1 MTAIVFRNVGIPIP
15 ALFLAVAAEP
25 NHNSQQQQNQ
35 VFIEGLP
42 IREFHGIAETASVML
57 EIRDNFYLNGE
68 PFKIISGAFHY
79 FRTVP
84 EYWQDRIEKL
94 VNMGCNTVETYIPW
108 NFHEPEKGNFR
119 FDGMHDIERFIH
131 LAEKMGLYIIIR
143 PSPYICSEWEF
154 GGLPAWLLRD
164 RNMRLRCSYEP
175 YLNAVKEYY
184 SVLIPKLVPH
194 QCDRGGGV
202 ILVQLENEYG
212 YYGNDTAYLEFL
224 RDTLREL
231 GVTVPFVTSDGPWSE
246 PKFKSGMLNGAL
258 PTGNFGS
265 GAEWQFGQM
274 RKYIGENK
282 PLMCMEFWNGWFD
295 AWGEEHHTT
304 SPEKAASEL
313 DELLKRGSVNF
324 YMFEGGTNFG
334 FMSGRNGGSKTGDVT
349 SYDYDAPLTEDGQIT
364 EKYRL
369 FKEVIAK
376 YTDIHEIPLTTEIR
390 RRAYGRIS
398 CTGKTDLF
406 SVLDKISVPVKSS
419 YPLTMEDIGQDY
431 GYILYRTKI
440 RDIETVSEIRLEG
453 AADRVQCYHNG
464 EFVYTAFAENMWE
477 KFEPQQKRTSG
488 IIDLLCENTGREN
501 FGTGL
506 ENQRKGISGGVKI
519 NDHRHFG
526 FEIYPLP
533 LDERQIAALDFGIGY
548 IENTPAFYRFELD
561 IDEPC
566 DTFLDTDGFGK
577 GCAFVN
583 GFNIGRFW
591 EIGPQK
597 RLYIPAPLLQI
608 GKNTI
613 VIFETEGK
621 AADSIFLA
629 GEHRLF

>member
-1 MTAIVFRNVGIPIP
+1 
-15 ALFLAVAAEP
+15 
-25 NHNSQQQQNQ
+25 
-35 VFIEGLP
+35 
-42 IREFHGIAETASVML
+42 ML

-131 LAEKMGLYIIIR
+131 LAEKLGLYIIIR

-246 PKFKSGMLNGAL
+246 PIFKSGMLNGAL

-295 AWGEEHHTT
+295 VWGEEHNITA
-304 SPEKAASEL
+304 PEKAAQEL
-313 DELLKRGSVNF
+313 DTLLKNGSMNF

>member
-1 MTAIVFRNVGIPIP
+1 
-15 ALFLAVAAEP
+15 
-25 NHNSQQQQNQ
+25 
-35 VFIEGLP
+35 
-42 IREFHGIAETASVML
+42 ML

-431 GYILYRTKI
+431 GYILYRMKI

-453 AADRVQCYHNG
+453 AADRAQCYHNG

>member
-1 MTAIVFRNVGIPIP
+1 
-15 ALFLAVAAEP
+15 
-25 NHNSQQQQNQ
+25 
-35 VFIEGLP
+35 
-42 IREFHGIAETASVML
+42 ML

-131 LAEKMGLYIIIR
+131 LAEKLGLYIIIR

-406 SVLDKISVPVKSS
+406 SVLDKISVSVKSS

-440 RDIETVSEIRLEG
+440 RDVETVSEIRLEG

-533 LDERQIAALDFGIGY
+533 LDERQLAALDFGIGY

>member
-1 MTAIVFRNVGIPIP
+1 
-15 ALFLAVAAEP
+15 
-25 NHNSQQQQNQ
+25 
-35 VFIEGLP
+35 
-42 IREFHGIAETASVML
+42 ML

-131 LAEKMGLYIIIR
+131 LAEKLGLYIIIR

-591 EIGPQK
+591 EIVPQK

>member
-1 MTAIVFRNVGIPIP
+1 
-15 ALFLAVAAEP
+15 
-25 NHNSQQQQNQ
+25 
-35 VFIEGLP
+35 
-42 IREFHGIAETASVML
+42 ML

-231 GVTVPFVTSDGPWSE
+231 GVTDPFVTSDGPWSE
-246 PKFKSGMLNGAL
+246 PIFKSGMLNGAL

>member
-1 MTAIVFRNVGIPIP
+1 
-15 ALFLAVAAEP
+15 
-25 NHNSQQQQNQ
+25 
-35 VFIEGLP
+35 
-42 IREFHGIAETASVML
+42 ML

-194 QCDRGGGV
+194 QCDRGGGG

-406 SVLDKISVPVKSS
+406 SVLDKISVSVKSS

-440 RDIETVSEIRLEG
+440 RDVETVSEIRLEG

-533 LDERQIAALDFGIGY
+533 LDERQLAALDFGIGY

-597 RLYIPAPLLQI
+597 RLYIPAPLLPI

>member
-1 MTAIVFRNVGIPIP
+1 
-15 ALFLAVAAEP
+15 
-25 NHNSQQQQNQ
+25 
-35 VFIEGLP
+35 
-42 IREFHGIAETASVML
+42 ML

-108 NFHEPEKGNFR
+108 NFHEPEKCNFR

-295 AWGEEHHTT
+295 AWGEEQHTT

>member
-1 MTAIVFRNVGIPIP
+1 
-15 ALFLAVAAEP
+15 
-25 NHNSQQQQNQ
+25 
-35 VFIEGLP
+35 
-42 IREFHGIAETASVML
+42 ML

-246 PKFKSGMLNGAL
+246 PIFKSGMLNGAL

-431 GYILYRTKI
+431 GYIHYRTKI

>member
-1 MTAIVFRNVGIPIP
+1 
-15 ALFLAVAAEP
+15 
-25 NHNSQQQQNQ
+25 
-35 VFIEGLP
+35 
-42 IREFHGIAETASVML
+42 ML

-406 SVLDKISVPVKSS
+406 SVLDKISVSVKSS

-440 RDIETVSEIRLEG
+440 RDVETVSEIRLEG

>member
-1 MTAIVFRNVGIPIP
+1 
-15 ALFLAVAAEP
+15 
-25 NHNSQQQQNQ
+25 
-35 VFIEGLP
+35 
-42 IREFHGIAETASVML
+42 ML
-57 EIRDNFYLNGE
+57 EISDNFYLNGE

-84 EYWQDRIEKL
+84 EYWQDRLEKL

-108 NFHEPEKGNFR
+108 NFHETEKGNFR
-119 FDGMHDIERFIH
+119 FDGMHDIERFIL
-131 LAEKMGLYIIIR
+131 LAEKLGLYIIIR

-194 QCDRGGGV
+194 QCDRGGGI
-202 ILVQLENEYG
+202 ILMQLENEYG

-231 GVTVPFVTSDGPWSE
+231 GVTVPFVTSDGPWS
-246 PKFKSGMLNGAL
+246 KAIFKSGMVDGAL

-265 GAEWQFGQM
+265 GAEWQFEQM
-274 RKYIGENK
+274 RKYIGENM

-304 SPEKAASEL
+304 SPEKAAAEL
-313 DELLKRGSVNF
+313 DELLKLGSVNF

-334 FMSGRNGGSKTGDVT
+334 FMSGRNCGNRTADVT

-364 EKYRL
+364 PKYEL
-369 FKEVIAK
+369 FRQVIAK
-376 YTDIHEIPLTTEIR
+376 YAPIREVPLTTEKKR
-390 RRAYGRIS
+390 REYGNII
-398 CTGKTDLF
+398 CCGKTDLF
-406 SVLDKISVPVKSS
+406 SVLPAISAAIRSA
-419 YPLTMEDIGQDY
+419 YPLTMEDIGQNY
-431 GYILYRTKI
+431 GYVLYRTRV
-440 RDIETVSEIRLEG
+440 RDGETVSEIRLEG

-464 EFVYTAFAENMWE
+464 EFIYTAFAENIGE
-477 KFEPQQKRTSG
+477 KAEISGKSCGG
-488 IIDLLCENTGREN
+488 IIDLLCENIGREN

-519 NDHRHFG
+519 NDHRQFG

-533 LDERQIAALDFGIGY
+533 LDEKQIAALDFGSGY
-548 IENTPAFYRFELD
+548 NENAPAFYRFELD

-597 RLYIPAPLLQI
+597 RLYIPAPLLKI

-629 GEHRLF
+629 GEHGLC

>member
-1 MTAIVFRNVGIPIP
+1 
-15 ALFLAVAAEP
+15 
-25 NHNSQQQQNQ
+25 
-35 VFIEGLP
+35 
-42 IREFHGIAETASVML
+42 ML

-313 DELLKRGSVNF
+313 DELLKRGIVNF

-440 RDIETVSEIRLEG
+440 RDVETVSEIRLEG

>member
-1 MTAIVFRNVGIPIP
+1 
-15 ALFLAVAAEP
+15 
-25 NHNSQQQQNQ
+25 
-35 VFIEGLP
+35 
-42 IREFHGIAETASVML
+42 ML

-131 LAEKMGLYIIIR
+131 LAERLGLYIIIR
-143 PSPYICSEWEF
+143 TSPYICSEWEF

-231 GVTVPFVTSDGPWSE
+231 GVTAPFVTSDGPWSE
-246 PKFKSGMLNGAL
+246 PIFKSGMLNGAL

-304 SPEKAASEL
+304 SPEKAAQEL

>member
-1 MTAIVFRNVGIPIP
+1 
-15 ALFLAVAAEP
+15 
-25 NHNSQQQQNQ
+25 
-35 VFIEGLP
+35 
-42 IREFHGIAETASVML
+42 ML

-131 LAEKMGLYIIIR
+131 LAEKLGLYIIIR

-440 RDIETVSEIRLEG
+440 RDVETVSEIRLEG

-506 ENQRKGISGGVKI
+506 ENQRKGISSGVKI

>member
-1 MTAIVFRNVGIPIP
+1 
-15 ALFLAVAAEP
+15 
-25 NHNSQQQQNQ
+25 
-35 VFIEGLP
+35 
-42 IREFHGIAETASVML
+42 ML

-304 SPEKAASEL
+304 SPKKAASEL

-440 RDIETVSEIRLEG
+440 RDVETVSEIRLEG